1 MPDRWMM
8 CSKAGMSRG
17 LRRRGRSPER
27 AATMGKRKTDTITCA
42 TQKNYVP
49 APAPPNAALNA
60 EVVLR
65 DQIRSEGTRKLRST

>member
-1 MPDRWMM
+1 MDDVQQ
-8 CSKAGMSRG
+8 
-17 LRRRGRSPER
+17 GRDEQR
-27 AATMGKRKTDTITCA
+27 FEEEGKKPGEGSHDGETETDTITCA
-42 TQKNYVP
+42 TQKNDVP